1 MDLNSQSETD
11 TYRSVQE
18 LPANQADTNN
28 DRSRGG
34 KRITHPADEA
44 ARHQVA
50 EALRQLRRQRGMS
63 LSAAAKASGLSR
75 SFIAM
80 VENGS
85 TEIAVSRLIR
95 LAGAYGVFAADLLTG
110 VHSTKAP
117 EFVKESDA
125 YTIPSSAPGAEVRYL
140 STASWPIQP
149 FVVTLAPG
157 ARVEGLS
164 HAGAEFIHGLEG
176 TMTMLVNGER
186 YELNPGDTL
195 VIPEQVEHAY
205 LNETKTTARIVGGAE
220 RSMKDTDGPRHE
232 PDGGTARPSPPR
244 HRRSSR

>member
-1 MDLNSQSETD
+1 MDLSSRVTKDQTG
-11 TYRSVQE
+11 
-18 LPANQADTNN
+18 TNN

-50 EALRQLRRQRGMS
+50 EALRRLRRQRGMS
-63 LSAAAKASGLSR
+63 LSAAAQASGLSR

-117 EFVKESDA
+117 EFVGEADA
-125 YTIPSSAPGAEVRYL
+125 YVVPSSAPGADVRYL

-149 FVVTLAPG
+149 FLVTLAPG
-157 ARVEGLS
+157 GRLEGLA

-176 TMTMLVNGER
+176 TTTMLVNGER
-186 YELNPGDTL
+186 FELNPGDTL
-195 VIPEQVEHAY
+195 VIPERVEHAY
-205 LNETKTTARIVGGAE
+205 LNETDATVRIVGGAE
-220 RSMKDTDGPRHE
+220 RSVNDSDRQRQGN
-232 PDGGTARPSPPR
+232 DGGIGRPS
-244 HRRSSR
+244 SSAAS